1 MSFSESFFEELDFF
15 ELELSISSES
25 FCELLE
31 FYVISDVLES
41 SAAVELPLS
50 SQAQNKEAKKK
61 SEILAKCFMS
71 FPLFMLF

>member
-1 MSFSESFFEELDFF
+1 FF

-41 SAAVELPLS
+41 SAAAELPLS
-50 SQAQNKEAKKK
+50 SQEQNKEAKTK
-61 SEILAKCFMS
+61 SEILVRCFIGLS
-71 FPLFMLF
+71 PLKSY